1 MMQFVLQNWMYLLFG
16 LVQYNFSFTF
26 FFVLSNQIDI
36 LLYVHNM
43 KEVRMIKGHSDI
55 PNYLDLVANL
65 EEFGLSKYESMA
77 YITLV
82 SRGTLGASEIAYYSN
97 LPRTKIYTTLKKLE
111 RKKLST
117 LSSQKPMIAAA
128 TPPNEAFG
136 DIIALQQRR
145 LASMNSILEKLE
157 KLRQEGKK
165 SYEEKKYLIIEP
177 NMVVRKIEEL
187 ISSSKSSIDLVLD
200 SWGQNVVFQCKS
212 SIAVASKKGVNIKML
227 LGIESL
233 ITDRIGTM
241 PDCVETRSDTI
252 SGNIIIFDYKK
263 IIFIDSTNGKASLVM
278 TADPFG
284 SAYVNL
290 FHEKWKKALRVNMG
304 MLDGKVPKAA
314 LILSKMVEGDLS
326 QVLLDM
332 SMKKD
337 NDYAFLADEIQK
349 LDSGVQCQSIEE
361 IINIVDYALKIS
373 YSGYLKYENQDNML
387 KLHFDS
393 KDRSIVPWA
402 LIIIGYIK
410 KFGNNAQII
419 YDNNQFK
426 TNTIYIKLLNPTV
439 IQVAE

>member
-1 MMQFVLQNWMYLLFG
+1 
-16 LVQYNFSFTF
+16 
-26 FFVLSNQIDI
+26 
-36 LLYVHNM
+36 
-43 KEVRMIKGHSDI
+43 MIKGRNDI

-77 YITLV
+77 YVTLV
-82 SRGTLGASEIAYYSN
+82 SRGTLAASEIAYYSN

-136 DIIALQQRR
+136 DIVTLQERR
-145 LASMNSILEKLE
+145 LSSMHNILENLE

-165 SYEEKKYLIIEP
+165 SYEEKKYLILEP

-187 ISSSKSSIDLVLD
+187 ISSSKSSINLILD
-200 SWGQNVVFQCKS
+200 SWGQNVVFQCNS
-212 SIAVASKKGVNIKML
+212 SIAAASKKGINIKML

-233 ITDRIGTM
+233 ITDGISTM
-241 PDCVETRSDTI
+241 PDGVELRSDTI
-252 SGNIIIFDYKK
+252 SGNILIFDYKK

-278 TADPFG
+278 TADSFG
-284 SAYVNL
+284 SAYIDL
-290 FHEKWKKALRVNMG
+290 FQEKWKKALRLNTG
-304 MLDGKVPKAA
+304 MLDDKVPKAA
-314 LILSKMVEGDLS
+314 LILSKMVENDLS

-337 NDYAFLADEIQK
+337 NDYALLIDKIDK
-349 LDSGVQCQSIEE
+349 LHSEALCQSVEE
-361 IINIVDYALKIS
+361 IISIVDHALRIS
-373 YSGYLKYENQDNML
+373 YSGYLKYESQNNML

-402 LIIIGYIK
+402 LIIVGYIK
-410 KFGNNAQII
+410 KFGNDAQII
-419 YDNNQFK
+419 YDDNELK
-426 TNTIYIKLLNPTV
+426 SNTVYIKLLHPTV
-439 IQVAE
+439 IQVTE

>member
-1 MMQFVLQNWMYLLFG
+1 
-16 LVQYNFSFTF
+16 
-26 FFVLSNQIDI
+26 
-36 LLYVHNM
+36 
-43 KEVRMIKGHSDI
+43 MIKGHDDI

-128 TPPNEAFG
+128 IPPNEAFG
-136 DIIALQQRR
+136 DIITLQERR
-145 LASMNSILEKLE
+145 LASMHNILENLE
-157 KLRQEGKK
+157 KMRQEGKK
-165 SYEEKKYLIIEP
+165 SYEEKKYLILEP

-187 ISSSKSSIDLVLD
+187 ILSSKSSIDLILD

-212 SIAVASKKGVNIKML
+212 SISAASKKGVNVKML
-227 LGIESL
+227 LGIES
-233 ITDRIGTM
+233 ISTDGFGTM
-241 PDCVETRSDTI
+241 PDGVETRSDTT
-252 SGNIIIFDYKK
+252 SGNILIFDYKK

-290 FHEKWKKALRVNMG
+290 FHEKWKKALRLNTG
-304 MLDGKVPKAA
+304 MLNGNFPKAA
-314 LILSKMVEGDLS
+314 LILSKMVESDLS
-326 QVLLDM
+326 DVLLDM

-337 NDYAFLADEIQK
+337 NDYSLLIDKIEK
-349 LDSGVQCQSIEE
+349 LDSDVQCQSIEE
-361 IINIVDYALKIS
+361 LINITDYALRIS
-373 YSGYLKYENQDNML
+373 YSGYLKYENQDNMI

-410 KFGNNAQII
+410 KFGNDAQIM
-419 YDNNQFK
+419 YGNSELK
-426 TNTIYIKLLNPTV
+426 TNTVYLKLLHPPV
-439 IQVAE
+439 IQLAE

>member
-1 MMQFVLQNWMYLLFG
+1 
-16 LVQYNFSFTF
+16 
-26 FFVLSNQIDI
+26 
-36 LLYVHNM
+36 
-43 KEVRMIKGHSDI
+43 MIKGPNDI

-128 TPPNEAFG
+128 IPPNEAFG
-136 DIIALQQRR
+136 DIITLQERR
-145 LASMNSILEKLE
+145 LASMHNILENLE
-157 KLRQEGKK
+157 KMRQEGKK
-165 SYEEKKYLIIEP
+165 SYEEKKYLILEP

-187 ISSSKSSIDLVLD
+187 ISSSKSSIDLILD

-212 SIAVASKKGVNIKML
+212 SIAAASKKGVNIKML
-227 LGIESL
+227 LGIESI
-233 ITDRIGTM
+233 ITDGIGTM
-241 PDCVETRSDTI
+241 PDGVETRSDTT
-252 SGNIIIFDYKK
+252 SGNILIFDYKK

-290 FHEKWKKALRVNMG
+290 FHEKWKKALRLNTS
-304 MLDGKVPKAA
+304 MLDGKFPKAA
-314 LILSKMVEGDLS
+314 LILSRMVESDLS
-326 QVLLDM
+326 HVLLDI
-332 SMKKD
+332 SMKND
-337 NDYAFLADEIQK
+337 NDYSLLIDKIEK
-349 LDSGVQCQSIEE
+349 LDSDVQCQSIEE
-361 IINIVDYALKIS
+361 LINIVDSALRIS
-373 YSGYLKYENQDNML
+373 YSGYLEYENQESML

-410 KFGNNAQII
+410 KFGNDAQII
-419 YDNNQFK
+419 HDNSELK
-426 TNTIYIKLLNPTV
+426 TNTLYLKLLHPTV